1 VLDTAF
7 HYLGIALAGFGLV
20 GVAYQMT
27 AAIMVRRFASE
38 RAPRLA
44 DAPAVTVLKPVCGAD
59 AGLYENLRSFCLQD
73 YGAPVQVVIGA
84 HRETDPAVPIVRRL
98 IADMPEADITLVVDG
113 TLAGTNFKVCNL
125 SNMMVAARHPVLVIA
140 DSDMRVEPHY
150 LDTVVGALSAP
161 GVGLVTCLYKGTPAD
176 TDSTVARISSILG
189 SAFINYAFLPSVLV
203 SKLVGADTGCF
214 GATMALR
221 RETLE
226 QLGGFGALINHL
238 ADDYV
243 LGTLVQELGQKVAIA
258 PYVIENL
265 VLEPDARSLLRH
277 ELRWQR
283 TIRSITPAGLAA
295 SALITNP
302 VSLALL
308 AVPLSG
314 FRLDAWLVLALC
326 LAARQA
332 LIYTCN
338 RSFALHAMPA
348 WLVPVRDALTLA
360 LLIASFCGQRVT
372 WRDREFQV
380 GQGGELTLEGDPL
393 A

>member
-1 VLDTAF
+1 LSVIGA
-7 HYLGIALAGFGLV
+7 
-20 GVAYQMT
+20 AYQV
-27 AAIMVRRFASE
+27 AALFTVRRFAVEPKPS
-38 RAPRLA
+38 LA
-44 DAPAVTVLKPVCGAD
+44 EAPAVTVLKPVCGAD
-59 AGLYENLRSFCLQD
+59 AGLYDNLKSFCLQD
-73 YGAPVQVVIGA
+73 YGAPVQIVIGA
-84 HRETDPAVPIVRRL
+84 DRDSDPAVPIARRL
-98 IADMPEADITLVVDG
+98 IADLPEADIALVIDG
-113 TLAGTNFKVCNL
+113 TLAGTNFKICNL
-125 SNMMVAARHPVLVIA
+125 SNMMAVAKHSVLVIS

-150 LDTVVGALSAP
+150 LRDVVGTLMTP
-161 GVGLVTCLYKGTPAD
+161 GVGLVTCLYKGTPVRAH
-176 TDSTVARISSILG
+176 SASARLSSVLG

-221 RETLE
+221 RKTLE
-226 QLGGFGALINHL
+226 ELGGFGALINQL

-243 LGTLVQELGQKVAIA
+243 LGTLVQEMGQKVAIA
-258 PYVIENL
+258 PYVIENW

-283 TIRSITPAGLAA
+283 TIRSITPLGLAA

-302 VSLALL
+302 LPLALL
-308 AVPLSG
+308 ALPILT
-314 FRLDAWLVLALC
+314 FQLDAWLAFALS

-338 RSFALHAMPA
+338 RSFALRPMSIA
-348 WLVPVRDALTLA
+348 LVPLRDALTLG
-360 LLIASFCGQRVT
+360 LLIASFCGQKVT

-380 GQGGELTLEGDPL
+380 GQGGELTFEGDPL